1 MKIPSNYSINCR
13 GRLLTFTRPLVMGI
27 LNVTPNSFFD
37 GGQHNSREE
46 AVLQTERMLNE
57 GADIID
63 IGAYSSQPN
72 ADFVTA
78 KTETERLLPVIDE
91 LVKNF
96 PDIILSIDTFRAEVA
111 QQAIDHG
118 ASIINDISGGSLDNQ
133 MFAVAAKNKVSYIMM
148 HMRGTPQNMQQ
159 KTDYKDITKEII
171 QYFSTKINQAHQ
183 AGINDIIIDPGF
195 GFSKTLEQNYEL
207 LKEINL
213 LQQLDTPIL
222 VGISRKSMIYKYLD
236 IKPTDALNGTSI
248 LNTIALMNGANI
260 LRVHDVK
267 EAFECIKLT
276 QKTYEK

>member
-1 MKIPSNYSINCR
+1 MKIPTNYSINCR
-13 GRLLTFTRPLVMGI
+13 GRLLTFNRPMVMGI
-27 LNVTPNSFFD
+27 LNITPNSFFD
-37 GGQHNSREE
+37 GGHHNSRKE

-91 LVKNF
+91 LIKKF
-96 PDIILSIDTFRAEVA
+96 PDIILSVDTFRAEVA

-118 ASIINDISGGSLDNQ
+118 VSIINDISGGSLDDQ
-133 MFAVAAKNKVSYIMM
+133 MFAVAAKNQVPYIMM

-159 KTDYKDITKEII
+159 KTDYKELIKEVV
-171 QYFSTKINQAHQ
+171 QYFSTKINQAYE
-183 AGINDIIIDPGF
+183 AGVKDIVIDPGF

-207 LKEINL
+207 LREMEL
-213 LQQLDTPIL
+213 LQHLEVPIL

-248 LNTIALMNGANI
+248 LNTMALMKGANI

-267 EAFECIKLT
+267 EAVECVKLT

>member
-13 GRLLTFTRPLVMGI
+13 GRLLTFNRPMVMGI
-27 LNVTPNSFFD
+27 LNITPNSFFD
-37 GGQHNSREE
+37 GGQHNSRKE

-91 LVKNF
+91 LIKNF
-96 PDIILSIDTFRAEVA
+96 PDIILSVDTFRAEVA

-118 ASIINDISGGSLDNQ
+118 VSIINDISGGSLDDQ
-133 MFAVAAKNKVSYIMM
+133 MFAVAAKNQVPYIMM

-159 KTDYKDITKEII
+159 KTDYKELTKEVV
-171 QYFSTKINQAHQ
+171 QYFSTKINQAYE
-183 AGINDIIIDPGF
+183 AGVKDIVIDPGF
-195 GFSKTLEQNYEL
+195 GFSKTIEQNYEL
-207 LKEINL
+207 LREMEL
-213 LQQLDTPIL
+213 LQHLEVPIL

-248 LNTIALMNGANI
+248 LNTMALMKGANI

-267 EAFECIKLT
+267 EAVECVKLT